1 MSILSGFFSLPHSKD
16 KSQDDPV
23 TVMEYSY
30 AKGALIMTLVSL
42 TDGCR
47 LLAVDPKTLRRWMS
61 LFQVSAQPHP
71 NDARVRWELRTDPTI
86 SHDPSPY
93 SS

>member
-1 MSILSGFFSLPHSKD
+1 
-16 KSQDDPV
+16 V